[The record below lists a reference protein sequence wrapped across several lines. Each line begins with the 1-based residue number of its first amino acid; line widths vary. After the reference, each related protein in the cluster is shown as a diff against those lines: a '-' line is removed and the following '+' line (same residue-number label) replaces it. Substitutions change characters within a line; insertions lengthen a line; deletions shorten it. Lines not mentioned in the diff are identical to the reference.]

1 MWIPTKLATLL
12 GLNVETQKQLQID
25 LSVVRAERDL
35 LKVQLAVTQNTL
47 EWIRTRVNSLE
58 YERAALLDKAYG
70 IKTPVPELA
79 NTSKMHPGMIERDF
93 SFDHIDEDV
102 AKKLGIEGLIS

>member
-1 MWIPTKLATLL
+1 MWIPTKLSNLL
-12 GLNVETQKQLQID
+12 GLNVETVKQLQID
-25 LSVVRAERDL
+25 LAAIRAERDL
-35 LKVQLAVTQNTL
+35 LKIQLAVTQNTL

-70 IKTPVPELA
+70 VKTPVPELA
-79 NTSKMHPGMIERDF
+79 HQAKMHPGMIERDF
-93 SFDHIDEDV
+93 SFDHIDETT